1 MQDNFRNSVGRIANE
16 ERLKKRGQRRYADEV
31 DGCFEDTHQ
40 GMPQLLKTR
49 RHRPGLS
56 PEVTRGAIDW
66 L

>member
-1 MQDNFRNSVGRIANE
+1 MKLWGENWSDAATN
-16 ERLKKRGQRRYADEV
+16 
-31 DGCFEDTHQ
+31 Q